1 MTLVMDGRVL
11 GEQAE
16 GAPPTAAQRR
26 FAALPVDSIFDLR
39 FVSDSAGL
47 AMYGL
52 CPGATAAVATTTAE
66 ARRLGLR
73 PPPPALCLR
82 TTAGRTLPRL
92 AFPVG
97 SEFRFTAGQRDILD
111 ECDREAP
118 PGVRWG
124 SSAPA
129 VAAVDSV
136 GRLRALSPGTAEVVA
151 RVGGAEARFAVTV
164 VPPVARIE
172 IRPGDTTMA
181 VGDTVRF
188 RAVALGADG
197 RPVPGA
203 VLAMRATETRAS
215 YLAADSAGR
224 RVAGLG
230 EVYSLGPSAPR
241 PVPNELPVRAGRVA
255 SGYVVAAVVGRADSV
270 RVRAVAP

>member
-1 MTLVMDGRVL
+1 VDGQVL
-11 GEQAE
+11 GEQVQ
-16 GAPPTAAQRR
+16 GAPATAAQRR

-39 FVSDSAGL
+39 FVGDSAGL
-47 AMYGL
+47 AAYGL
-52 CPGATAAVATTTAE
+52 CPGATAAVAVTAAE

-82 TTAGRTLPRL
+82 TTAGRALPR
-92 AFPVG
+92 ASFAVG
-97 SEFRFTAGQRDILD
+97 AEFRFAAGQRDSLD

-118 PGVRWG
+118 PDVRWA

-129 VAAVDSV
+129 VAAVDSG

-151 RVGGAEARFAVTV
+151 RAGGAEARFAVTV

-172 IRPGDTTMA
+172 IRPGDTTLA

-197 RPVPGA
+197 RPVPGV

-224 RVAGLG
+224 QTAGFG
-230 EVYSLGPSAPR
+230 VVSSFGPDAPR
-241 PVPNELPVRAGRVA
+241 PVPNELPVRARRAAV
-255 SGYVVAAVVGRADSV
+255 GYVVAGLVGRADSV